1 MNIILCRH
9 GETPW
14 NKEGRYQGH
23 TDIPLSADGEAQ
35 AQALGRRLANMQID
49 RAVASPLSRARR
61 TAELGLGT
69 RAAILSTD
77 PDLIE
82 ISHGEWEGLL
92 STEIEAAHPEMLAR
106 WRSDPDA
113 DVAAGPG
120 AETLAQVTLRA
131 WSALQRATVNLEK
144 DQTLLLVAHDAVN
157 RALLCKIMGLPLSRV
172 WSFQQTPAT
181 INALRGDDVNHL
193 QVLRLNDASHHAA
206 LFEGAAHKAL

>member
-206 LFEGAAHKAL
+206 LFAGAAHKAL